1 MTKVVAVSANP
12 ALVNSVEDFIA
23 SVEHGRSNS
32 ADKFIEMAD
41 HMTDRMLSLFLVEP
55 SRMVKLT
62 GTQQKVIDFAI
73 TTAGKAS
80 HMLTRQIFKK
90 TTNEQFA
97 PIVRNIDAMYWR
109 PGPDNDNQPM
119 LSVEADPAV
128 ASDFIRAADL
138 CAAGEGKANIDLVTR
153 SLDALADL
161 IIEEFFVANTRE
173 VKIGFVTQKALNV
186 GVDGSR
192 KAVHAVSKKVLAGL
206 DDEHLREYMA
216 HYRPLLRERG

>member
-12 ALVNSVEDFIA
+12 ALVNGVEDFLS
-23 SVEHGRSNS
+23 SVSHGRDNS

-41 HMTDRMLSLFLVEP
+41 HLTDRMLSLFLVEP

-62 GTQQKVIDFAI
+62 GTQQKVIDFAV

-97 PIVRNIDAMYWR
+97 PIVRNIDEMYWR
-109 PGPDNDNQPM
+109 PGADNDNHPM
-119 LSVEADPAV
+119 MAVNLDPTLA
-128 ASDFIRAADL
+128 ANFLRAADL
-138 CAAGEGKANIDLVTR
+138 CEAGEGKANINMVTQA
-153 SLDALADL
+153 LDDLADV
-161 IIEEFFVANTRE
+161 IINDFFVANTRE
-173 VKIGFVTQKALNV
+173 VKIGFVTQKALNL

-192 KAVHAVSKKVLAGL
+192 KAIHAVSKKVLAGL
-206 DDEHLREYMA
+206 DDKHLRDYMA
-216 HYRPLLRERG
+216 HYRPLVRDRH